1 MSSRPS
7 FNFDVDDY
15 VNRIIPRSRLHLL
28 PKSLSRFLGYRA
40 EPQQQ
45 VGSIFVWFWAFI
57 GAFLG
62 ILIIETVFRAEFLA
76 SHGAP
81 VIVASFGAA
90 AILEYHTID
99 SPLAQPRNA
108 ILGQFFAAV
117 FGVGVTKLFQ
127 LNSNFESLRWMAGAL
142 AVGLSSAFM
151 GFTKTVHPP
160 AGATAL
166 LTSTSPEITRLS
178 WFLIPLILLG
188 STLMVSVAC
197 ILNNIQRQFPLYWW
211 TPLSLLPI
219 PAAISS
225 SENPDNHLKTLEL
238 NADPEK
244 VDYLNGWRG
253 GENPGNGGDDDG
265 GASASGSGSGSG
277 SGKGNVNGGYVGYGV
292 WVTSEGI
299 RIPDYMLL
307 SGDEKRVLEGLR
319 ERLALGSFSAS
330 TSGKNPGSGV

>member
-1 MSSRPS
+1 MTSRPS
-7 FNFDVDDY
+7 FHFDVDEY
-15 VNRIIPRSRLHLL
+15 VNRIIPRSRLYIL
-28 PKSLSRFLGYRA
+28 PKSISRFLGYRA

-45 VGSIFVWFWAFI
+45 VGSIFIWFWAFI

-62 ILIIETVFRAEFLA
+62 ILIIETVFRADFLA

-117 FGVGVTKLFQ
+117 IGVGVTKLFQ

-151 GFTKTVHPP
+151 GLTKTVHPP

-178 WFLIPLILLG
+178 WFLIPLVLLG

-211 TPLSLLPI
+211 TSLSLLPI
-219 PAAISS
+219 PAAIPSPK
-225 SENPDNHLKTLEL
+225 NLDKHLKTLEL

-253 GENPGNGGDDDG
+253 GEKPGNRGDED
-265 GASASGSGSGSG
+265 GSGSGSG
-277 SGKGNVNGGYVGYGV
+277 NGNVNGAYIGYGV

-299 RIPDYMLL
+299 SIPEYMLL

-319 ERLALGSFSAS
+319 ERLALSSLSAS
-330 TSGKNPGSGV
+330 TSGKDPGGGV